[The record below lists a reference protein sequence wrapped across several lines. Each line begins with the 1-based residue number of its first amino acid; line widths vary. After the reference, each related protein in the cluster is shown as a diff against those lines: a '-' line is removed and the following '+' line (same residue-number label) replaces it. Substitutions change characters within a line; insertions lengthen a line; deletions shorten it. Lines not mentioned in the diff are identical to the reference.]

1 MVDSLV
7 ASFDCSSSCTTLP
20 LLLSFFSEKNTKR
33 HSRNTSFLHLISVM
47 EIVELGLVIVRKLT
61 RLLQNFNLFPSVPPT
76 TDENQLRNQRISTRL
91 FIFLLVLSLTILVMY
106 TSLVTI
112 TKTATI
118 PGSSFQ
124 RYLQFASRF
133 SKTLTCP
140 CTKISINYEKILRVT
155 YNLHQV
161 CTSDFVTENWTDYL
175 SLQSESVSNFDCRAT
190 SVFTFQSLRILC
202 QSVNTTITD
211 SLNSFYSSQY
221 ITASVT
227 PSEIFQSQTE
237 SLVQQFISSTT
248 NTYRLSLQMIR
259 DTTQANALLSGL
271 EKNYNLYVEYG
282 KPTVL
287 IAVQTYS
294 GCDCAAKATCVQQS
308 AIYAY
313 PSQTVLFNVPG
324 MNVGCL
330 PLEALLQ
337 SSLQCFY
344 NQTCIVQLQLYI
356 YSTAPMNPRALN
368 SSLQSQYLPNATIQL
383 LLDQLMVERWNWSSM
398 YESYYGEC
406 QPEEC
411 SYTYETKNDAIYIIT
426 TVIGLFGGLVTV
438 LKLIVPYVVKLVR
451 RKYRRGTSETGKKK
465 RIRAFKKEKSV
476 SSLGVNSPAE
486 CNIEL

>member
-1 MVDSLV
+1 MISKLKNAVL
-7 ASFDCSSSCTTLP
+7 TL
-20 LLLSFFSEKNTKR
+20 
-33 HSRNTSFLHLISVM
+33 
-47 EIVELGLVIVRKLT
+47 
-61 RLLQNFNLFPSVPPT
+61 NLFSSASPS
-76 TDENQLRNQRISTRL
+76 TDENELRNQRISTRL
-91 FIFLLVLSLTILVMY
+91 FVFLLVLSLTILVMY

-133 SKTLTCP
+133 SKTLTCS

-161 CTSDFVTENWTDYL
+161 CTRDFVTENWTDYL

-259 DTTQANALLSGL
+259 DTTQANALVSALQTNYYFYVMSG
-271 EKNYNLYVEYG
+271 NPVVPIYSHV
-282 KPTVL
+282 
-287 IAVQTYS
+287 YS
-294 GCDCAAKATCVQQS
+294 GCDCAAKATCVKQA
-308 AIYAY
+308 AIYDAY
-313 PSQTVLFNVPG
+313 PSETLLYSVPG
-324 MNVGCL
+324 MNIGCF
-330 PLEALLQ
+330 PIEALLQ
-337 SSLQCFY
+337 STLECFY
-344 NQTCIVQLQLYI
+344 NQTCIDKFQSYI
-356 YSTAPMNPRALN
+356 NSPVSMNPRALN

-438 LKLIVPYVVKLVR
+438 LKLIVPYAVKLVR
-451 RKYRRGTSETGKKK
+451 RKYRCGTSETGKKK